1 MSAARVR
8 RGGASGKRQP
18 ARRVQVPKKIARKL
32 PVSHA
37 NANRWAGLAFGLFVA
52 LIAAVVLVA
61 LDLPAKAMNAAGEAV
76 GEAGFRVK
84 RVDVTGIRNMDSA
97 PVYQIALDQ
106 KTMAMPLVDVHGIR
120 RQLLRYG
127 WVKDARVSRRLPDT
141 LVVDI
146 VERKPAA
153 LWQDRQRLAL
163 IDSEGV
169 VLDRVPVDQMPD
181 LPLLI
186 GAGAN
191 LREPDLNRL
200 LGAAPTL
207 KPQLVSATWVG
218 RRRWDLKFQSGETV
232 ALPESEKAAHAALVK
247 FAELDKSTGLLGRG
261 LVRFDLR
268 FPDKMIVRLPRSL
281 EASSAAGPGEG

>member
-1 MSAARVR
+1 MSARVR
-8 RGGASGKRQP
+8 RGGATAKRKAGP
-18 ARRVQVPKKIARKL
+18 RVQVPKKIAKKL
-32 PVSHA
+32 PVSQA
-37 NANRWAGLAFGLFVA
+37 NANRWAGIAFGLFLA

-61 LDLPAKAMNAAGEAV
+61 LDVPAKAMNAAGEAV
-76 GEAGFRVK
+76 GDAGFRVT

-146 VERKPAA
+146 VERRPAA
-153 LWQDRQRLAL
+153 LWQDRSRLAL

-181 LPLLI
+181 LPLLV
-186 GAGAN
+186 GRGAN
-191 LREPDLNRL
+191 LREQELNRL
-200 LGAAPTL
+200 LAGVPTL
-207 KPQLVSATWVG
+207 KPQLVSASWVG
-218 RRRWDLKFQSGETV
+218 NRRWDLKFQSGETV
-232 ALPESEKAAHAALVK
+232 ALPEGEPAARAALAK
-247 FAELDKSTGLLGRG
+247 FAELDKTTGLLGRG

-268 FPDKMIVRLPRSL
+268 FPDKMIVRLPKAV
-281 EASSAAGPGEG
+281 EAAAAPAPGAG